1 MQLDGTNS
9 LDWVGG
15 LRNRE
20 RSCPTKIVVPLAC
33 QPMVSDGQSG
43 TLPATQPLRSEPM
56 TATYGLPSRLGMC
69 ASLSSDL
76 PQDLAL
82 ILLTPKIK
90 RAGCVWW
97 VDKSSP
103 RSLKA

>member
-1 MQLDGTNS
+1 MQLDRTNPR
-9 LDWVGG
+9 DWVGG
-15 LRNRE
+15 HRNRE
-20 RSCPTKIVVPLAC
+20 RSSPTKIVVPLAW
-33 QPMVSDGQSG
+33 QPMVSDGPSG
-43 TLPATQPLRSEPM
+43 TLPATQPPRSEPM

-90 RAGCVWW
+90 RAG
-97 VDKSSP
+97 
-103 RSLKA
+103 

>member
-1 MQLDGTNS
+1 MQLDSANS

-15 LRNRE
+15 LRSRE

-33 QPMVSDGQSG
+33 QPMVSDSQSA
-43 TLPATQPLRSEPM
+43 TLPAAQPPRSEPM

-76 PQDLAL
+76 PQDLSL

-90 RAGCVWW
+90 RAG
-97 VDKSSP
+97 
-103 RSLKA
+103 